1 MAQRCFKEKDS
12 DPPTCGVHKVPL
24 VASDTPIDPLAPHL
38 GRVAS
43 LICPVSKLVVQ
54 DSSANQEGT

>member
-38 GRVAS
+38 VA
-43 LICPVSKLVVQ
+43 LP
-54 DSSANQEGT
+54 A